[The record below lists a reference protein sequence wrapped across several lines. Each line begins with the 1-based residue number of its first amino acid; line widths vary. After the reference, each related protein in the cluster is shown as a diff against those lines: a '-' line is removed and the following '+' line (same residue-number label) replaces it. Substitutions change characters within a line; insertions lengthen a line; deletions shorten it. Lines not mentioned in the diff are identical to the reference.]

1 MFEKITEGWNIN
13 AGSVQSPI
21 GWEMAG
27 NIRYDID
34 DEFGIY
40 FDLYKPYISL
50 IGWSFGMNAGFSGH
64 RIELGASLSNGGGDS
79 NKNCRITLFDINGNV
94 FLSANDAKIENG
106 NKFCLTV
113 TVGFYK

>member
-1 MFEKITEGWNIN
+1 
-13 AGSVQSPI
+13 
-21 GWEMAG
+21 
-27 NIRYDID
+27 
-34 DEFGIY
+34 
-40 FDLYKPYISL
+40 
-50 IGWSFGMNAGFSGH
+50 MNAGFSGH

-79 NKNCRITLFDINGNV
+79 NKNCRITLFDINGNM